1 MHTAYTHIRDPRV
14 VTNAI
19 IHFSLLLLSGLLIFM
34 SLIYGVTTL
43 TSIYG
48 NGLVIW
54 VISRSK
60 TLHTVNNSF
69 IANLALSD
77 VTIAVFC
84 IPFQFYANLVQR
96 WDLPSFMCKFCPF
109 AQTFSVNV
117 SIFTMIAIAYDR

>member
-1 MHTAYTHIRDPRV
+1 
-14 VTNAI
+14 
-19 IHFSLLLLSGLLIFM
+19 M
-34 SLIYGVTTL
+34 SVIYGATTL

-54 VISRSK
+54 VIIKSK
-60 TLHTVNNSF
+60 AMRTVNNSF

-96 WDLPSFMCKFCPF
+96 WDLPGFMCRFCPF